1 MAKNGEHRT
10 LGDSIVSQLP
20 ASDAGARASAASPSR
35 PATMI
40 TAYLT
45 MPSPVGELLLTAV
58 EDGLTRLWFE
68 EHRYGGSVRAEWR
81 RAESVS
87 GSAAH
92 VLHAAREQL
101 NEYFAGARTSFDLP
115 LAATGTHFQERVWT
129 ALRTIPFGHTMSY
142 GELAVRLG
150 EPKAVRAVGS
160 ANGHNPISIV
170 VPCHRV
176 IGARGALTGF
186 GGGLERKR
194 WLLEHEG
201 AIPATLLSASE
212 ASPHPRSAR

>member
-1 MAKNGEHRT
+1 MT
-10 LGDSIVSQLP
+10 
-20 ASDAGARASAASPSR
+20 
-35 PATMI
+35 

-58 EDGLTRLWFE
+58 EEGLTSVWFE
-68 EHRYGGSVRAEWR
+68 EHRHGGSVRAEWQ
-81 RAESVS
+81 RAETV
-87 GSAAH
+87 GESAARA
-92 VLHAAREQL
+92 LRAAREQL
-101 NEYFAGARTSFDLP
+101 DAYFAGERTTFDLP
-115 LAATGTHFQERVWT
+115 LAATGTPFQERVWG

-160 ANGHNPISIV
+160 ANGRNPISII

-176 IGARGALTGF
+176 IGASGALTGF
-186 GGGLERKR
+186 GGGIERKR

-201 AIPATLLSASE
+201 ALPPTLLAASGSISASGL
-212 ASPHPRSAR
+212 R